1 MLKNA
6 HRQNTHVKST
16 RDEICKAIL
25 AAEGPTLGLEGG
37 TASTPQLLLSRLL
50 LWRAWRGLPQTPTD
64 WSALTFPQTYSGF
77 EDSIMLNRDLIG
89 A

>member
-6 HRQNTHVKST
+6 HRQNTHVNST

-25 AAEGPTLGLEGG
+25 AAEGPTLGLMEGG
-37 TASTPQLLLSRLL
+37 TPQLLLSRLL
-50 LWRAWRGLPQTPTD
+50 LWRAWRGLPQTPTV

-77 EDSIMLNRDLIG
+77 EELSLIHI
-89 A
+89 